1 MSSHARTC
9 KVTGLRLVPFGPSA
23 GFHVGKSKYRQ
34 PSAAARTADIHRQD
48 WGRFDVIGETF
59 YVAQNVETAYAEVL
73 AGFKLPNG
81 GSDPLQEIAD
91 MWGVERAEAVAWIE
105 EDWELLEPDFQG
117 VGAIPTSWRE
127 TRRLFEVK
135 MNASG
140 WLVDVHHP
148 ASISAIEAAG
158 GGTMARWLATQ
169 GIPALTLSV
178 LTSENRMVTT
188 TIADMIRAAALE
200 DGSSPRGIQFP
211 SKHGSGWCRALWSP
225 EGTAIPFDGVRIARE
240 NPIELSSAVLRVVA
254 DRFHITIT

>member
-1 MSSHARTC
+1 M
-9 KVTGLRLVPFGPSA
+9 GPSV
-23 GFHVGKSKYRQ
+23 GLHVGKSKYRQ
-34 PSAAARTADIHRQD
+34 PSAGVRTADIHRQD

-81 GSDPLQEIAD
+81 ENDSLQEIAD
-91 MWGVERAEAVAWIE
+91 MLGVDRAEAVAWIA
-105 EDWELLEPDFQG
+105 EDWELIEPDFQG
-117 VGAIPTSWRE
+117 VGAIPTTWRE
-127 TRRLFEVK
+127 SRRVFEVE
-135 MNASG
+135 MSGPG

-158 GGTMARWLATQ
+158 DGAMARWLARQ
-169 GIPALTLSV
+169 GILALTLSA

-188 TIADMIRAAALE
+188 TVADVIRTATLE

-211 SKHGSGWCRALWSP
+211 SKHGGGWCRALWLP
-225 EGTAIPFDGVRIARE
+225 EGTLPPLPGVRIARE
-240 NPIELSSAVLRVVA
+240 NHIEPSSAALRMVA

>member
-1 MSSHARTC
+1 MSPHAHTC

-34 PSAAARTADIHRQD
+34 PSAAVRTADIHRQD

-81 GSDPLQEIAD
+81 ANDSLQEIAD
-91 MWGVERAEAVAWIE
+91 MLGVDRAEAVAWIT
-105 EDWELLEPDFQG
+105 EDWELIEPDFQG
-117 VGAIPTSWRE
+117 VGAIPASWRE
-127 TRRLFEVK
+127 SRRVFEVE
-135 MNASG
+135 MSGSG
-140 WLVDVHHP
+140 WLVDVQHP

-158 GGTMARWLATQ
+158 KGAMARWLARQ
-169 GIPALTLSV
+169 GIPALTLST

-188 TIADMIRAAALE
+188 TIADVIRTATIE
-200 DGSSPRGIQFP
+200 DGTSPRGIQFP
-211 SKHGSGWCRALWSP
+211 SKHAGGWCRALWRP
-225 EGTAIPFDGVRIARE
+225 EGDALPLPGVRIARE
-240 NPIELSSAVLRVVA
+240 NQIEQSSASLAVVA

>member
-1 MSSHARTC
+1 MSLHARTC
-9 KVTGLRLVPFGPSA
+9 KVSGLRLVPFGPSV

-34 PSAAARTADIHRQD
+34 PSAAVRTADIHRQD
-48 WGRFDVIGETF
+48 WGRFDVIGETY

-91 MWGVERAEAVAWIE
+91 MWGVDRAEAVAWIE
-105 EDWELLEPDFQG
+105 EDWEMLEPDFQG
-117 VGAIPTSWRE
+117 IGAIPTSWRE
-127 TRRLFEVK
+127 SRRLFEVEL
-135 MNASG
+135 NAPG

-158 GGTMARWLATQ
+158 GGTMARWLAAQ
-169 GIPALTLSV
+169 GIPALTLSA

-211 SKHGSGWCRALWSP
+211 SKHGGGWCRAVWSP
-225 EGTAIPFDGVRIARE
+225 EGAAIPFSGVRIARE
-240 NPIELSSAVLRVVA
+240 NQIELSSAALRVVA